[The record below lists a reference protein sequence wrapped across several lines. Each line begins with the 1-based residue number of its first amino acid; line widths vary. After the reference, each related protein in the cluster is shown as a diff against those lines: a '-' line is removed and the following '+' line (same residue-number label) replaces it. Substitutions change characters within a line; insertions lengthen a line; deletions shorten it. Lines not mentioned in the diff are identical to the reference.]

1 MQATKISV
9 HEVKAKLDRGEPF
22 VFLDSR
28 SPKAWGESHEKMPGA
43 LRVPADEV
51 ERHLGEVPRDRPIIT
66 YCT

>member
-9 HEVKAKLDRGEPF
+9 HEVKAKLDRGEPL

-28 SPKAWGESHEKMPGA
+28 SPKAWGESQEKMPGA